1 MNQEQIVDGKVI
13 DTLEAKLPGVKEKLN
28 NTSKYSKRR
37 AMASIMGEDRK
48 LYEFIK
54 SLEEKN
60 QSCNHL
66 TYLDELVVSMREY
79 LKIADTEVKTHGEVM
94 TPIWLVEDML
104 NTLPSDVWS
113 NPNLKWLDPCSGVG
127 TFSSIIVQRL
137 MKGLENVKSFKD
149 PKKRYNHIIHN
160 MIYVCELQHNNMFAF
175 QYIFDRDD
183 TDELNTYCGSF
194 LDEKFD
200 EHMINEWGVEK
211 FDIVVG
217 NPPYQTSEDESKKSV
232 PIWQYF
238 VEKSINILI
247 EDGYMCMIHPDGWRR
262 PEGKFKNIQNLL
274 KNREVLYL
282 EIHDVNDGVKTFNV
296 QTTYDFYC
304 VKNKTNEN
312 YITKIKC
319 VDGTY
324 ENVNLLNM
332 NFIPNGKFNDFNKL
346 ISSNIQDRVVII
358 NDYSYGVNTPRE
370 HMSREKTE
378 THIYPCVYSTL
389 KDGTINLFYTNN
401 KNNGHFNIPKVIW
414 SNGGATSPFVDCDG
428 DYALTQHSYAIVDE
442 KENLE
447 NIKKALLNPKFL
459 ELMSFS
465 DGLTCGNSGRAGSR
479 FNHRVIAL
487 FRKDFWKE
495 FIDYGEDYLKSK
507 VENKNILNTYE
518 KLEEKL
524 LTLNEVEDDT
534 KKYYKSFAKG
544 KNIFVYCYFLKGHIH
559 INIKRGDI
567 KQDGSKSKGFFTLN
581 DPKNICVDAE
591 YTIKKNGV
599 NGKYHR
605 IVIDETTDID
615 YVYSLILQKYYSL

>member
-1 MNQEQIVDGKVI
+1 MNQEKLVDDKVVDVL
-13 DTLEAKLPGVKEKLN
+13 DTKLPGVREKLN

-79 LKIADTEVKTHGEVM
+79 LKVADTEVKTHGEVM

-137 MKGLENVKSFKD
+137 MRGLEDVKGFKD

-160 MIYVCELQHNNMFAF
+160 MIYVCELQFNNMFAF

-217 NPPYQTSEDESKKSV
+217 NPPYNSSKEGQKKTQ
-232 PIWQYF
+232 PIWHLF
-238 VEKSINILI
+238 VEKSINMLC
-247 EDGYMCMIHPDGWRR
+247 EGGYLNMVHPSGWRNID
-262 PEGKFKNIQNLL
+262 GIFKETQKLLTSRHIQ
-274 KNREVLYL
+274 YL
-282 EIHDVNDGVKTFNV
+282 EIHGTDDGLKTFGAK
-296 QTTYDFYC
+296 TRYDFYC
-304 VKNKTNEN
+304 LNNIDGVGKT
-312 YITKIKC
+312 TKIKC
-319 VDGTY
+319 QNGEIEY
-324 ENVNLLNM
+324 RNLYNID
-332 NFIPNGKFNDFNKL
+332 FIPNQSFDL
-346 ISSNIQDRVVII
+346 INQFIAKENEEKVEVL
-358 NDYSYGVNTPRE
+358 YSRSAYGGDKK
-370 HMSREKTE
+370 HMSKIQNDEFK
-378 THIYPCVYSTL
+378 YPCVENITTKLEVGKTYYSN
-389 KDGTINLFYTNN
+389 INS
-401 KNNGHFNIPKVIW
+401 NGHFGIPKIILG
-414 SNGGATSPFVDCDG
+414 SFGINPYIDVDG
-428 DYALTQHSYAIVDE
+428 KYGMTHHGIGIVDSV
-442 KENLE
+442 ENLPL
-447 NIKKALLNPKFL
+447 IKKALLNPRFI
-459 ELMSFS
+459 ELNKIT
-465 DGLTCGNSGRAGSR
+465 DVNGIGDVPLNRK
-479 FNHRVIAL
+479 VIAL

-507 VENKNILNTYE
+507 VEDKNILNTYE

-524 LTLNEVEDDT
+524 LTLNEVETDT

-544 KNIFVYCYFLKGHIH
+544 KNIFIYCYFLKGHIH

-615 YVYSLILQKYYSL
+615 YVYSLILQKYYSI